1 MKFKRALF
9 ERLKLE
15 LLNKQKILILFGARQ
30 TGKTTLSEDLIKEVP
45 GKILKV
51 NADELLYNDVLS
63 SRDLDRLKLMVKGY
77 DMIFIDEAQRITNI
91 GINLKLIHDNIP
103 AVRVLATGSSSFDL
117 ASKIKEPLTGRT
129 LTHILYPI
137 SMEELRR
144 EYNPIELQSK
154 TDQYLIYGLYP
165 EVLNLPSANEKIKYL
180 RELSG
185 SYLYK
190 DIFEIAPVRNPG
202 KLKDL
207 LKLLAFQ
214 VGSEVSL
221 NELSNKLGINVETV
235 DTYIDLL
242 EKSFVIFKLSGFSR
256 NLRKEVTRKNKI
268 YFWDLG
274 VRNTLIDNYADLTMR
289 ADKGALWE
297 NFIIAER
304 LKYLAYNQVYAS
316 SYFWRTYTGA
326 ELDYIEDR
334 NGSLYAYEIKYT
346 KAKKNPPKTWEENY
360 SKNYQCITRDNF
372 WEFVT

>member
-9 ERLKLE
+9 KRLKSE
-15 LLNKQKILILFGARQ
+15 LLKRQKILILFGARQ
-30 TGKTTLSEDLIKEVP
+30 TGKTTLSEDLIKEIP

-63 SRDLDRLKLMVKGY
+63 SRELDRLKLMVEGY

-91 GINLKLIHDNIP
+91 GINLKLIYDNMP
-103 AVRVLATGSSSFDL
+103 AVRVLATGSSSFEL
-117 ASKIKEPLTGRT
+117 ANKIKEPLTGRT

-137 SMEELRR
+137 SMKELRR

-154 TDQYLIYGLYP
+154 TDQFLIYGLYP
-165 EVLNLPSANEKIKYL
+165 EVLNLPSANEKVKYL
-180 RELSG
+180 RALSG

-190 DIFEIAPVRNPG
+190 DIFELAPVRNPG

-221 NELSNKLGINVETV
+221 NELSNKLGINIETV
-235 DTYIDLL
+235 DAYIDLL

-274 VRNTLIDNYADLTMR
+274 VRNTLIDNYAGLTMR
-289 ADKGALWE
+289 ADTGALWE

-304 LKYLAYNQVYAS
+304 LKYLAYNQIYAS
-316 SYFWRTYTGA
+316 SYFWRIYTGA
-326 ELDYIEDR
+326 KLDYIEDR
-334 NGSLYAYEIKYT
+334 NGSLYAYEIKYN